1 MDALWKERKKERKD
15 FSFCVYETI
24 AAYLSYFS
32 TTGYC
37 KCLMVQTTLWNAFC
51 FEVHIWM
58 FTDRKKKRFFPPTG
72 ESMEI
77 AKYA

>member
-1 MDALWKERKKERKD
+1 MDALWKERKKEKTSL
-15 FSFCVYETI
+15 FVSTKTI